1 LAGLPEISGRFF
13 QVYFDTTLLM
23 LDLVKAVSDSFPSAI
38 RVSMIGKFTAA
49 FEKVVKRSRRSQ
61 AALLAL
67 KTI

>member
-1 LAGLPEISGRFF
+1 
-13 QVYFDTTLLM
+13 M